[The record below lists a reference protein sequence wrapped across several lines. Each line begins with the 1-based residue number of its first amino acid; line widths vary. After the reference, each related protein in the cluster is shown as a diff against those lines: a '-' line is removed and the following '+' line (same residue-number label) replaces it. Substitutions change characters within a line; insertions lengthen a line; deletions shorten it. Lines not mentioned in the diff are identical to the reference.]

1 MFRFKKRTLQ
11 IRRNSM
17 NITASGAPILF
28 AVLMVVVI
36 APGQPVSAGQSFCP
50 DPAHTSP
57 QKVPPE
63 LVAAVAETFQIDN
76 AVAGASAVVRCV
88 GPKLMACYGGANLNC
103 DKADRRR
110 SLPGATAWCRKNPGA
125 SGIPMAVTGHATIY
139 DWSCKGHHA
148 VAGKIVSAVDPQGY
162 ETDNWKE
169 LR

>member
-1 MFRFKKRTLQ
+1 MH
-11 IRRNSM
+11 
-17 NITASGAPILF
+17 ITASGAPILF
-28 AVLMVVVI
+28 AVLMIVVI
-36 APGQPVSAGQSFCP
+36 APGQPVCAGRSFCP